1 MRSVIFED
9 GMDSLP
15 ILIFLTYSAFLYL
28 ALERKLE
35 STPALILL
43 GGLSVAN
50 IWWLLYATYT
60 LQLFVVI
67 GDDASSSVEYIM
79 ESVEGSWRSYL
90 SSRLGWLAGIIYFG
104 IVFLLAKKVK
114 I

>member
-15 ILIFLTYSAFLYL
+15 ILIFLIYSAFLYL